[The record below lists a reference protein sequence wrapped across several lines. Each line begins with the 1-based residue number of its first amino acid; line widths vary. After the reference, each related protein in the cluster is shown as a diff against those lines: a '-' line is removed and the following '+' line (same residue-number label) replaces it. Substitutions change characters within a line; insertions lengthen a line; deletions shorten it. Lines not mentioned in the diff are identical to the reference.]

1 MSRPL
6 EPLADSELLAEREML
21 EYVRRCL
28 AAMRQRTRSLRAAGA
43 DKYAAD
49 KYAAESVEWRLRQR
63 VAALADDGRTGLFFG
78 RLDYDD
84 SADPP
89 EARFYVGRRHV
100 SDAEGDPVV
109 IDWRAGLA
117 HPFSRAS
124 PTRRYGVRARRRF
137 GYRGGTLTSIQDEVL
152 DLLDEAE
159 ALAVADRVLVAE
171 IERPRIGPM
180 RDIVATIQPEQDDLI
195 RAPLAETIVIQGG
208 PGTGKT
214 AVGLH
219 RAAFLLYEHRERLAR
234 DGVLVIGPGP
244 AYLAFIRDVL
254 PGLGE
259 VDVAQRSIEDLVA
272 QVAVT
277 RTERPAAAAVK
288 ADDRMAAVVRRAAFL
303 HVRPPALPLEVRWRH
318 RVVRLPS
325 RLLRQRVDELVAG
338 GVRYQVGR
346 DHLRDWLV
354 ERCLRHLE
362 HTEGLSALD
371 SPAEVQRSLGARREV
386 REFLQRTWPVV
397 DPVRLVFRLLSER
410 AFLAE
415 AADGVLTDPE
425 QELLLWARRP
435 RSLKA
440 AAWSVEDA
448 FLVDEAVDVVGGTGT
463 FGHVVADE
471 AQDLSA
477 MQLRAIGR
485 RCRFGS
491 ATLLGDLA
499 QRTTPWAAER
509 WGDAAGH
516 LEQRSVR
523 VEHLPRAFRA
533 PKEVLDFA
541 NRLLPEIAPEVR
553 PARSVRSVPGSLRL
567 RPVPAPAVT
576 AAWVRALDEAL
587 AEDGSVGLI
596 VADAAD
602 AAAGDELV
610 ARGVEFREVDRF
622 DTDTRL
628 ALVPAS
634 AVKGLEFDQ
643 VVLVEPADIADPALG
658 PTGLRRLYTA
668 LTRAV
673 LGLTIVHARPLPAT
687 LVSGPRT
694 RREG

>member
-1 MSRPL
+1 MAGCCREGRGDPGVGTWVVNSL
-6 EPLADSELLAEREML
+6 ESLPDDELVAEREML
-21 EYVRRCL
+21 DYARRCL
-28 AAMRQRTRSLRAAGA
+28 AAMRRRTRSLRAAGA
-43 DKYAAD
+43 DPYAV
-49 KYAAESVEWRLRQR
+49 ESVEWRLRQR
-63 VAALADDGRTGLFFG
+63 VAALTDDGRTGLFFG
-78 RLDYDD
+78 RLDYDA

-117 HPFSRAS
+117 HPFYRAS
-124 PTRRYGVRARRRF
+124 PTHRFGVRARRRF
-137 GYRGGTLTSIQDEVL
+137 GYRGGTLTSIQDELL

-159 ALAVADRVLVAE
+159 ALAAADRVLVAE

-195 RAPLAETIVIQGG
+195 RAPLAETICIQGG

-272 QVAVT
+272 EVAVSGT
-277 RTERPAAAAVK
+277 DSLEVAALK
-288 ADDRMAAVVRRAAFL
+288 ADARMAAVVRRAAFL

-318 RVVRLPS
+318 RVIRLPA
-325 RLLRQRVDELVAG
+325 RVLRQRVGELVAG
-338 GVRYQVGR
+338 DLRYQVGR

-371 SPAEVQRSLGARREV
+371 SPAEVQRSLGARPEV
-386 REFLQRTWPVV
+386 RAFLQRTWPVV
-397 DPVRLVFRLLSER
+397 DPVRLVFRLLTER
-410 AFLAE
+410 EFLAA
-415 AADGVLTDPE
+415 AADGILTDQE
-425 QELLLWARRP
+425 QEQLGWARRP
-435 RSLKA
+435 RSPRA
-440 AAWSVEDA
+440 APWSVEDA

-499 QRTTPWAAER
+499 QRTTPCR
-509 WGDAAGH
+509 PSAGGTPWPTWTGGRCGSSTCRG
-516 LEQRSVR
+516 RSGR
-523 VEHLPRAFRA
+523 PR
-533 PKEVLDFA
+533 
-541 NRLLPEIAPEVR
+541 
-553 PARSVRSVPGSLRL
+553 
-567 RPVPAPAVT
+567 
-576 AAWVRALDEAL
+576 
-587 AEDGSVGLI
+587 
-596 VADAAD
+596 
-602 AAAGDELV
+602 
-610 ARGVEFREVDRF
+610 
-622 DTDTRL
+622 
-628 ALVPAS
+628 
-634 AVKGLEFDQ
+634 
-643 VVLVEPADIADPALG
+643 
-658 PTGLRRLYTA
+658 
-668 LTRAV
+668 
-673 LGLTIVHARPLPAT
+673 
-687 LVSGPRT
+687 
-694 RREG
+694 

>member
-1 MSRPL
+1 VSRPL
-6 EPLADSELLAEREML
+6 EPLADTELQAEREML
-21 EYVRRCL
+21 EYARRCL
-28 AAMRQRTRSLRAAGA
+28 AAMRRRARSLRATGA
-43 DKYAAD
+43 DP
-49 KYAAESVEWRLRQR
+49 YAAESVEWHLRQR
-63 VAALADDGRTGLFFG
+63 VAALTDDGRTGLFFG

-100 SDAEGDPVV
+100 SDPDGDPVV

-117 HPFSRAS
+117 HPFYRAS

-234 DGVLVIGPGP
+234 DGVLVVGPGP

-272 QVAVT
+272 EVAVT
-277 RTERPAAAAVK
+277 GTDLPEAAAVK
-288 ADDRMAAVVRRAAFL
+288 ADDRMAMVVRRAAFL
-303 HVRPPALPLEVRWRH
+303 HVRPPALPLEVRWQH
-318 RVVRLPS
+318 RVVRLS
-325 RLLRQRVDELVAG
+325 ARLLRQRVDELVAG
-338 GVRYQVGR
+338 DLRYQVGR
-346 DHLRDWLV
+346 EHLRDWLV

-386 REFLQRTWPVV
+386 REFLQRTWPVL
-397 DPVRLVFRLLSER
+397 DPVRLVFRLLGER

-415 AADGVLTDPE
+415 AAEGILTDRE
-425 QELLLWARRP
+425 QELVLWARRP
-435 RSLKA
+435 RSRKA
-440 AAWSVEDA
+440 AAWSVGDA
-448 FLVDEAVDVVGGTGT
+448 FLVDEAVDVIGGTGT

-499 QRTTPWAAER
+499 QRTTPWSADR
-509 WGDAAGH
+509 WRDAVGH
-516 LEQRSVR
+516 LDRRSVR

-541 NRLLPEIAPEVR
+541 NRLLPQIAPDVH
-553 PARSVRSVPGSLRL
+553 PARSVRGVPGSLRI
-567 RPVPAPAVT
+567 RTAVST
-576 AAWVRALDEAL
+576 AVAAAWLRALDEAL
-587 AEDGSVGLI
+587 AEDGSVGLV
-596 VADAAD
+596 VADGAVPAVG
-602 AAAGDELV
+602 AVLAG
-610 ARGVEFREVDRF
+610 RGIGFREVDRF

-673 LGLTIVHARPLPAT
+673 LGLTIVHAKPLPAA
-687 LVSGPRT
+687 LDPGSPG
-694 RREG
+694 

>member
-21 EYVRRCL
+21 EYARRCL
-28 AAMRQRTRSLRAAGA
+28 AAMRQRTRSLRAAG
-43 DKYAAD
+43 AD

-117 HPFSRAS
+117 HPFYRAS
-124 PTRRYGVRARRRF
+124 PTHRYGVRARRRF

-386 REFLQRTWPVV
+386 QEFLQRTWPVV

-448 FLVDEAVDVVGGTGT
+448 FLVDEAVDIVGGTGT

-509 WGDAAGH
+509 WGDAVGH

-576 AAWVRALDEAL
+576 AAWIRALDEAL

>member
-1 MSRPL
+1 V
-6 EPLADSELLAEREML
+6 EPVSDAELVAEREML
-21 EYVRRCL
+21 EYARRCL
-28 AAMRQRTRSLRAAGA
+28 AAMRRRTGSLRAAGA
-43 DKYAAD
+43 DAYAV
-49 KYAAESVEWRLRQR
+49 ESVEWRLRR
-63 VAALADDGRTGLFFG
+63 RAAALADDGRTGLFFG
-78 RLDYDD
+78 RLDYDA

-117 HPFSRAS
+117 HPFYRAS
-124 PTRRYGVRARRRF
+124 PAHRYGVRTRRRF

-159 ALAVADRVLVAE
+159 ALAVADRVLVTE

-195 RAPLAETIVIQGG
+195 RAPLAETICIQGG

-272 QVAVT
+272 EVAVT
-277 RTERPAAAAVK
+277 GSDDPEAAAVK
-288 ADDRMAAVVRRAAFL
+288 ADPRMAAVVRRAAFL
-303 HVRPPALPLEVRWRH
+303 HVRPPAAPLEVRWRH
-318 RVVRLPS
+318 RVVRLPA
-325 RLLRQRVDELVAG
+325 RLLRQRVDELVSG
-338 GVRYQVGR
+338 DLRYQTGR
-346 DHLRDWLV
+346 EHLRDWLV

-371 SPAEVQRSLGARREV
+371 SPAEVQRSLAARPEV
-386 REFLQRTWPVV
+386 RAFLRRAWPVV
-397 DPVRLVFRLLSER
+397 DPVRLVFRLFSER
-410 AFLAE
+410 PFLAE
-415 AADGVLTDPE
+415 AAGGILSDQE
-425 QELLLWARRP
+425 QELLGWARRP
-435 RSLKA
+435 RSLRA
-440 AAWSVEDA
+440 AAWSVGDA
-448 FLVDEAVDVVGGTGT
+448 FLVDEAVDVVGGTAT

-499 QRTTPWAAER
+499 QRTTPWSAAR
-509 WGDAAGH
+509 WGDVVGH
-516 LEQRSVR
+516 LGRPSIR

-553 PARSVRSVPGSLRL
+553 PARSVRSVPGSLRV
-567 RPVPAPAVT
+567 RAVPPAAMP
-576 AAWVRALDEAL
+576 AAWVRALEEAL
-587 AEDGSVGLI
+587 VEDGSVGLV
-596 VADAAD
+596 VADPTVGATGAEL
-602 AAAGDELV
+602 AG
-610 ARGVEFREVDRF
+610 RGLEAREVDRF

-643 VVLVEPADIADPALG
+643 VVLVEPAEIADPVLG
-658 PTGLRRLYTA
+658 AAGLRRLYTA

-673 LGLTIVHARPLPAT
+673 LGLTIVHARPLPPA
-687 LVSGPRT
+687 LGQAPPA
-694 RREG
+694 

>member
-6 EPLADSELLAEREML
+6 EPLADTELQAEREML
-21 EYVRRCL
+21 EYARRCL
-28 AAMRQRTRSLRAAGA
+28 AAMRRRARSLRATGA
-43 DKYAAD
+43 DP
-49 KYAAESVEWRLRQR
+49 YAAESVEWHLRQR
-63 VAALADDGRTGLFFG
+63 VAALTDDGRTGLFFG

-100 SDAEGDPVV
+100 SDPDGDPVV

-117 HPFSRAS
+117 HPFYRAS

-152 DLLDEAE
+152 ELLDEA
-159 ALAVADRVLVAE
+159 AAMAAADRVLVAE

-195 RAPLAETIVIQGG
+195 RAPLTETIVIQGG

-234 DGVLVIGPGP
+234 DGVLVVGPGP

-272 QVAVT
+272 EVAVT
-277 RTERPAAAAVK
+277 GTDLPEAAAVK

-303 HVRPPALPLEVRWRH
+303 HVRPPVLPLEVRWQH
-318 RVVRLPS
+318 RVVRLS
-325 RLLRQRVDELVAG
+325 ARLLRQRVDELVAG
-338 GVRYQVGR
+338 DLRYQVGR
-346 DHLRDWLV
+346 EHLRDWLV

-386 REFLQRTWPVV
+386 REFLQRTWPVL
-397 DPVRLVFRLLSER
+397 DPVRLVFRLLGER

-415 AADGVLTDPE
+415 AADGILTDRE
-425 QELLLWARRP
+425 QELVLWARRP
-435 RSLKA
+435 RSRQA
-440 AAWSVEDA
+440 AAWSVGDA
-448 FLVDEAVDVVGGTGT
+448 FLVDEAVDVIGGTGT

-499 QRTTPWAAER
+499 QRTTPWSADR
-509 WGDAAGH
+509 WRDAVGH
-516 LEQRSVR
+516 LDRRSVR

-541 NRLLPEIAPEVR
+541 NRLLPQIAPDVR
-553 PARSVRSVPGSLRL
+553 PARSVRGVPGSLRI
-567 RPVPAPAVT
+567 RTAVST
-576 AAWVRALDEAL
+576 AVAAAWLGALDEAL
-587 AEDGSVGLI
+587 AEDGSVGLV
-596 VADAAD
+596 VADGAVPAVG
-602 AAAGDELV
+602 AELAG
-610 ARGVEFREVDRF
+610 RGIEFREVDRF

-673 LGLTIVHARPLPAT
+673 LGLTIVHAKPLPAA
-687 LVSGPRT
+687 LDPGSPG
-694 RREG
+694 